1 LNLRRLF
8 HNPYIR
14 LAAWTAALGV
24 MLYLALRN
32 VNLAD
37 VWGAL
42 GQADLRFVGLALFSV
57 AVNIWAK
64 TARWQVLI
72 GPRNGIGF
80 GKLLIALITG
90 QTLNLFLPGRVGELS
105 RAYVIGG
112 LGPGRIFI
120 LGTVAIEKV
129 LDMVSY
135 ALVFLL
141 LVLLLPLPG
150 WINDSGF
157 TFTAVAGLVLL
168 GVVILAANPGA
179 FAQTLERLTVWLP
192 ERVRVQVVGRFH
204 DGLESL
210 KVMRQ
215 RSDLLKVALLSVLAW
230 ASAIWTN
237 QLALQAL
244 HLELPWTAAGVLL
257 VVLQAGITV
266 PSIPGRVG
274 LFQYLCILSLALFG
288 VGETAGLSY
297 GILLQAI
304 VFLPPTILSLAF
316 LPSMGWGIG
325 ARSIE
330 SRE

>member
-8 HNPYIR
+8 YHPYIR
-14 LAAWTAALGV
+14 LAAWIAALGV

-37 VWGAL
+37 VWQAL
-42 GQADLRFVGLALFSV
+42 RQADLRFVGLALLSV

-72 GPRNGIGF
+72 GPQHGIGF
-80 GKLLIALITG
+80 GKLLMALISG
-90 QTLNLFLPGRVGELS
+90 QTLNVFLPGRVGELS

-112 LGPGRIFI
+112 LGPGRIFV

-135 ALVFLL
+135 ALLFLL

-157 TFTAVAGLVLL
+157 TFTAVAALVML
-168 GVVILAANPGA
+168 GVVILAANPGG
-179 FAQTLERLTVWLP
+179 FARFLERLTLWLP
-192 ERVRVQVVGRFH
+192 ERIRLQLISRLH
-204 DGLESL
+204 AGLESL

-215 RSDLLKVALLSVLAW
+215 RSDLLKLALLSVLAW

-237 QLALQAL
+237 QLTFLALD
-244 HLELPWTAAGVLL
+244 LELPWTAAGVLL

-266 PSIPGRVG
+266 PSIPGRFG
-274 LFQYLCILSLALFG
+274 IFQYLCILSLGLFG
-288 VGETAGLSY
+288 VSQTAGLSY

-316 LPSMGWGIG
+316 LGSMGWGIG
-325 ARSIE
+325 EQRVE
-330 SRE
+330 SGE